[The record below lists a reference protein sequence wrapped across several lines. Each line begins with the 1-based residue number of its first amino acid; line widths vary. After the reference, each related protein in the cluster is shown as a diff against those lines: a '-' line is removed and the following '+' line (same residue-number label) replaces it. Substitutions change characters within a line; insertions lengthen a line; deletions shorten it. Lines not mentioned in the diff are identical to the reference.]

1 MEVIALNKVGNF
13 QRASG
18 AIKKK
23 QACGNRK
30 DDVNKWIS
38 LKLFHKDPTL
48 KASVMQG
55 HSKSN

>member
-18 AIKKK
+18 ATKKK
-23 QACGNRK
+23 QACENRR

-38 LKLFHKDPTL
+38 LKQFHKDPSL
-48 KASVMQG
+48 KASVMRG